1 MKFKSKS
8 GDSINLNRNDL
19 REIANKVYNENASL
33 DELVK
38 ELIGNKLDN
47 CNSKQVLED
56 RVKYYINSLKPTKYK
71 WAHDKSPKM

>member
-33 DELVK
+33 DKLVQ

-47 CNSKQVLED
+47 CNSKLVLEN

-71 WAHDKSPKM
+71 WVHDKSPKM